1 MQGALMFNGPL
12 GENTWKHAKSIQI
25 RNNIAE
31 KDSLMFNTHVDER
44 GMGLVERALALSMKS
59 QEWRQIQ
66 KKQR

>member
-1 MQGALMFNGPL
+1 MFNGPL

>member
-1 MQGALMFNGPL
+1 MFNGPL
-12 GENTWKHAKSIQI
+12 GENTWKHAKFIQI

-44 GMGLVERALALSMKS
+44 GMGLVERAMALSMKS
-59 QEWRQIQ
+59 QEWRQMQ